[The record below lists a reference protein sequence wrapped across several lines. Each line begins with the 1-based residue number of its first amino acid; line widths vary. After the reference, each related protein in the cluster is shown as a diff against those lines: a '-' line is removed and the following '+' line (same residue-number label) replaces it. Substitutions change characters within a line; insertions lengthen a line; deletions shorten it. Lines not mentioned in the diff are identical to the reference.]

1 MESFLLDLS
10 MSGDCGVT
18 NSQGIEPFSYFGY
31 FYYYAIGLTPM
42 DDLHFHATGYIYN
55 NIWTTKSPPLKS
67 YYSFSL
73 LHALIRSRKVS
84 NLTLFSVYLPPHSRV
99 ILFYILNFV
108 SLIRHH
114 SYFSSITLL
123 IPT

>member
-1 MESFLLDLS
+1 MESFFRDLS

-31 FYYYAIGLTPM
+31 FYHYAIGLTPM

-67 YYSFSL
+67 YYFFSL

-84 NLTLFSVYLPPHSRV
+84 NLTLFSVYLPPHSTV
-99 ILFYILNFV
+99 ILFYIPNLD
-108 SLIRHH
+108 LIIAQYAANNPA
-114 SYFSSITLL
+114 SALVL
-123 IPT
+123 